1 MRRLPE
7 RGVSLLEAMLAL
19 SLFTLLGV
27 IGAYALRGS
36 IQVHSRVSSQQAAE
50 QSVTRAVS
58 RLDRELLAASAFE
71 IGTADVP
78 AHLGG
83 GGLDGQAV
91 WFLSD
96 VDPATGQSK
105 RTVDGSP
112 FWQKTILYYLV
123 VPNNHDALC
132 GYTCAGGVAPSGSY
146 DDRCPHKVLVR
157 KVLDVGSDT
166 DLSDE
171 ATAESLP
178 SNVNA
183 WLTQPDAF
191 DVSGLAGEVDLEQVE
206 VVAGDLLW
214 FTVDLAAPEVTVTV
228 KAAPWGD
235 LEKRLAVGSTSLE
248 GQPGVREHRY
258 TLTLRH

>member
-1 MRRLPE
+1 MRPHPE
-7 RGVSLLEAMLAL
+7 RGLSLLEAMLAL
-19 SLFTLLGV
+19 GLFTLLGV

-36 IQVHSRVSSQQAAE
+36 IQVHNRVSSQQAAE
-50 QSVTRAVS
+50 QSINRAVS

-71 IGTADVP
+71 LDTADVP

-96 VDPATGQSK
+96 VDPATGQSM
-105 RTVDGSP
+105 RTLDGSA

-123 VPNNHDALC
+123 VPNNHAALC

-157 KVLDVGSDT
+157 KVLDVGSNT
-166 DLSDE
+166 DPTDE
-171 ATAESLP
+171 TTAETLP
-178 SNVNA
+178 GNVNA

-191 DVSGLAGEVDLEQVE
+191 DVSGLAGEPDVEQVE

-214 FTVDLAAPEVTVTV
+214 FTVEVAAPEVTVTV
-228 KAAPWGD
+228 KAAPWSD
-235 LEKRLAVGSTSLE
+235 LERRLAVGSVSLE
-248 GQPGVREHRY
+248 DQPGVREHRY
-258 TLTLRH
+258 TITLRH